1 MKWVDVKQKINCI
14 LCEIKEENSQ
24 QQLCRLG
31 RSTRLGAVG
40 KIEFRQI
47 TIAWITVPAICHY
60 AKFTDNKV
68 AIKSIAPIA

>member
-1 MKWVDVKQKINCI
+1 M
-14 LCEIKEENSQ
+14 CEIKEENNQ

-68 AIKSIAPIA
+68 AMIFFAALA